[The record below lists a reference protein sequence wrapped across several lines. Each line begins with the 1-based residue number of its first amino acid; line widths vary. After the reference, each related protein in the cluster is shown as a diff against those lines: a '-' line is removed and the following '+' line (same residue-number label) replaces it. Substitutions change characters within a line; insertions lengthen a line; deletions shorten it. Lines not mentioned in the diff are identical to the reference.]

1 MAKQNKPS
9 GLNPEGSALWA
20 SITDTYDLRADEL
33 HTLESACR
41 ATDRIVTMRTVL
53 DQSHMMV
60 KGSMGQDVVHPL
72 VAEVRAHEA
81 QVAGL
86 LAKLKLPDDG
96 TASSSEGEKSTKAR
110 AAANARW
117 QTGGA

>member
-1 MAKQNKPS
+1 MAKPKKPAN
-9 GLNPEGSALWA
+9 LNAAGSSLW
-20 SITDTYDLRADEL
+20 SEISETYELRRDEL

-41 ATDRIVTMRTVL
+41 AADRIALMRDEL
-53 DQSHMMV
+53 GKSPLMV

-72 VAEVRAHEA
+72 VAELRAHES

-86 LAKLKLPDDG
+86 LAKLKLPDEADSEAAAG
-96 TASSSEGEKSTKAR
+96 ERSSRAR

-117 QTGGA
+117 STRGA